1 MSYPLGRLPAPDP
14 RDHAFRLAAL
24 LPTEPSRRSRYFWS
38 GWFGDQGSTSSCVG
52 FSWTHWLTAGP
63 VTQTSRD
70 WNGHALSTYS
80 EAQRLDEWDGEAY
93 DGTSVRAGAKAL
105 QAQGFISEYR
115 WAWTAD
121 EIVRAVLD
129 VGPVVVGTNWTE
141 AMFQPD
147 SKGVIKPD
155 GEVAGGH
162 AYLIDGASLDRGLVR
177 IKNSWGRGWSVAGRA
192 YMSISHLAH
201 LIDMDGEAALA
212 SEIRL

>member
-14 RDHAFRLAAL
+14 RDHAFPFAAL
-24 LPTEPSRRSRYFWS
+24 LPAAITRRSRYFWS

-52 FSWTHWLTAGP
+52 FSWTGWLTAGP
-63 VTQTSRD
+63 VTQISRD
-70 WNGHALSTYS
+70 WNSHALSTYS
-80 EAQRLDEWDGEAY
+80 EAQRLDEWEGEAY

-129 VGPVVVGTNWTE
+129 VGPVVVGTVWTE
-141 AMFQPD
+141 SMFTPNA
-147 SKGVIKPD
+147 KGVITPD
-155 GEVAGGH
+155 GAVVGGH

-177 IKNSWGRGWSVAGRA
+177 IKNSWGRGWGLAGRG
-192 YMSISHLAH
+192 YMTISHLAH

-212 SEIRL
+212 TEIRL